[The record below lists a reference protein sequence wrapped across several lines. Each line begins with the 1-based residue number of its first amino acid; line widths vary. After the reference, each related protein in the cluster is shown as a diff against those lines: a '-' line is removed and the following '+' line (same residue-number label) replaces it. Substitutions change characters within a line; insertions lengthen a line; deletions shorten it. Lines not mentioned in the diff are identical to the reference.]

1 MRHSVSTWVFVDT
14 RFLTQPWSSWRYISF
29 GDGLKDRY
37 PEILPT
43 ILGINK
49 FIEMNRSIFHIPDFI
64 FLLAV
69 YYPKI

>member
-14 RFLTQPWSSWRYISF
+14 SFLTQPWPSWRNISF

-37 PEILPT
+37 PEILTT

-49 FIEMNRSIFHIPDFI
+49 FIEMNRSLQQYFPYF
-64 FLLAV
+64 
-69 YYPKI
+69 Y